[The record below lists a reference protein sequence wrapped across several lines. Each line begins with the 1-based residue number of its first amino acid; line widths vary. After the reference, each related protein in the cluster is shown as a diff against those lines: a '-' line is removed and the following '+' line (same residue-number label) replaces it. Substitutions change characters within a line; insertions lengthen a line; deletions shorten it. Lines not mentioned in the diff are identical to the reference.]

1 MLKQALAIRHI
12 AFEDLGFF
20 DNPLRQAGYDI
31 RYHEAGGTDI
41 GATDGDS
48 ADLLIVL
55 GGPMGVYETQ
65 AHPYLADEI
74 RLIERRIASGKPVL
88 GVCLGAQ
95 LVASALGAHV
105 YPGGVKE
112 IGFAPIDLTEAGRA
126 SPLAAVA
133 EGQPVLHWHGDT
145 FDLPD
150 GASLL
155 ASTPAYTNQ
164 AFSFGRHVLA
174 TQFHLE
180 AGTGIDRWLTGHAA
194 ELAAAG
200 TDTAAL
206 ARDARLHAPALE
218 QAAASTLATWMA
230 GWDS

>member
-20 DNPLRQAGYDI
+20 DRPLRRAGYEI
-31 RYHEAGGTDI
+31 RYHEAGQTEI
-41 GATDGDS
+41 GAADADDT
-48 ADLLIVL
+48 DLLIVL
-55 GGPMGVYETQ
+55 GGPMGVYETRT
-65 AHPYLADEI
+65 HPYLAEEI
-74 RLIERRIASGKPVL
+74 RLIERRVASGKPVL

-95 LVASALGAHV
+95 LIASALGARV

-112 IGFAPIDLTEAGRA
+112 IGFAPIELTAAGRA

-133 EGQPVLHWHGDT
+133 DGQPVLHWHGDT
-145 FDLPD
+145 FDLPE

-155 ASTPAYTNQ
+155 ASTPAYANQ
-164 AFSFGRHVLA
+164 AFTFGRHVLA

-180 AGTGIDRWLTGHAA
+180 AGAGIDRWLTGHAA

-206 ARDARLHAPALE
+206 ARDAGLHAPALE
-218 QAAASTLATWMA
+218 HAAARALEIWMA
-230 GWDS
+230 GWKT